1 MLDGIWRTKTQ
12 KGIKFDWDKIWYSRV
27 FVIAHS
33 EFELKVQNI
42 KSYMVEQIAIKLF
55 NLDKLRDN

>member
-1 MLDGIWRTKTQ
+1 M
-12 KGIKFDWDKIWYSRV
+12 
-27 FVIAHS
+27 IAHS